1 MRRGVLALLLVEG
14 CGICLGCASSFRL
27 LMDLAGVECMTAAGA
42 MKKNREDHAWNM
54 ARLEREWYC
63 VDPAC
68 GDPVGNEVMED
79 EAQRAELHHPRAE
92 MDTKRKEERH
102 ACYYRFCTGPQIKGA
117 ARDGHPAHHR
127 QGEGVHLQHCA
138 V

>member
-42 MKKNREDHAWNM
+42 MKKN
-54 ARLEREWYC
+54 
-63 VDPAC
+63 AC